1 MNEVYIGLGANIGER
16 ERYLSEAIERLNAEE
31 AITIER
37 KSSIYETKPVG
48 FKDQNHFLNMVIYM
62 ETSLNHLDLL
72 DICQK
77 IESDL
82 GRERSIENGPR
93 TIDLDILMYNH
104 ENRDLERLR
113 IPHPRMHERAF
124 VLIPLNEIAPDLVVP
139 TTGERVEDLI
149 LDLSE
154 SEIKEVVKWN

>member
-82 GRERSIENGPR
+82 GRERRSEEHTSELQSR
-93 TIDLDILMYNH
+93 
-104 ENRDLERLR
+104 
-113 IPHPRMHERAF
+113 F
-124 VLIPLNEIAPDLVVP
+124 DLVCRLLLEKKKNTRSQTR
-139 TTGERVEDLI
+139 TTSTI
-149 LDLSE
+149 T
-154 SEIKEVVKWN
+154 